1 MDRSMI
7 DTTSWGVLIEKTSEE
22 AWELISKM
30 ATNSQ
35 QFGVHVDSFRRFNE
49 VIHSNIE
56 KNLSELTSLIKQV
69 ALE

>member
-30 ATNSQ
+30 
-35 QFGVHVDSFRRFNE
+35 HVDSFRRFNE